1 MKLNNEL
8 KHEKLLLF
16 TRLIKNVNFY
26 VQFYKICDNR
36 FREKFNFLIRF
47 VLKQNK
53 FNRIEKNIH
62 NKFIFNEIVAFI
74 ILLKNLNQN
83 YVLKQNFII

>member
-1 MKLNNEL
+1 M
-8 KHEKLLLF
+8 
-16 TRLIKNVNFY
+16 KNVNFY

-36 FREKFNFLIRF
+36 FCEKFNSLIRF

-62 NKFIFNEIVAFI
+62 NKFTFNEVAVFI
-74 ILLKNLNQN
+74 ILFKNLNQN
-83 YVLKQNFII
+83 HVLKRNFII